1 MAIKPEQ
8 QSSTESTVASTAEEP
23 KGFRARLRRARV
35 RTREGLLNQRA
46 LVAAEARSYVGRL
59 RGGDMG
65 SLPAL
70 LGLIVLFV
78 VFSGLH
84 DRFLTT
90 YNMANLVVQAAAI
103 CVLAMGLVFVL
114 LIGEI
119 DLSAG
124 VAGGAAATI
133 TALAIIDNGWPW
145 WVATLAGIGVGALI
159 GLAIGLLVSILG
171 IPSFVVTLAF
181 FLALQAVPLKLIGSG
196 GSIRFNDEVL
206 RGLSIKNV
214 PVTAGWIAAI
224 VIVVGFASLTLW
236 NYRSRS
242 AKGLVHK
249 PLTLVLLRIAVLTG
263 VVLGLTTLLSA
274 NRAPNPELF
283 DISGLP
289 WVAPVV
295 VALLLFWTFMLT
307 RTRFGRHLYAV
318 GGNKEAARR
327 AGINVTRVRIT
338 AFMICSGMAAI
349 AGILSA
355 SYTGKVSPGSGGGNE
370 LLYAVG
376 AAVIG
381 GTSLFGGRGRAVDAV
396 IGGLVIA
403 TIPNGLGL
411 LDQASYI
418 NFIVTGSVLLLA
430 ASVDAISRRRRSA
443 AGV

>member
-1 MAIKPEQ
+1 MSIETPAH
-8 QSSTESTVASTAEEP
+8 ESTDATTVAGSDFSGDNHSSATLGDA
-23 KGFRARLRRARV
+23 GRDY
-35 RTREGLLNQRA
+35 LN
-46 LVAAEARSYVGRL
+46 RL

-70 LGLIVLFV
+70 LGLAVLFA
-78 VFSGLH
+78 VFGLSH
-84 DRFLTT
+84 DKFLTT
-90 YNMANLVVQAAAI
+90 YNLTNLVIQAASI

-114 LIGEI
+114 LLGEI

-124 VAGGAAATI
+124 VAGGASATI
-133 TALAIIDNGWPW
+133 TALVMIDHGWTWWAAVLAAI
-145 WVATLAGIGVGALI
+145 AIGAVI
-159 GLAIGLLVSILG
+159 GLAIGSLVAMLG

-196 GSIRFNDEVL
+196 GSLRFNDEVL
-206 RGLSIKNV
+206 RGLSINNV

-224 VIVVGFASLTLW
+224 VLVVGFVTLTLW
-236 NYRSRS
+236 QHRSRV

-249 PLTLVLLRIAVLTG
+249 PIALVALQLAVFAG
-263 VVLGLTTLLSA
+263 VVLGLTTLLSQ
-274 NRAPNPELF
+274 NRAVNPNVF
-283 DISGLP
+283 NISGIP

-295 VALLLFWTFMLT
+295 IVLLLWWTFVLT

-318 GGNKEAARR
+318 GGNAEAARR
-327 AGINVTRVRIT
+327 AGINVTRMKIT
-338 AFMICSGMAAI
+338 AFVICSSMAAI
-349 AGILSA
+349 SGILAA
-355 SYTGKVSPGSGGGNE
+355 SYTGKVSPGSGGGNV

-381 GTSLFGGRGRAVDAV
+381 GTSLFGGRGRAIDAV

-418 NFIVTGSVLLLA
+418 NYIVTGGVLLLA
-430 ASVDAISRRRRSA
+430 ASVDAVSRRRRSA

>member
-1 MAIKPEQ
+1 MSIQTPAPTPTDTAKVADSDFTGDNR
-8 QSSTESTVASTAEEP
+8 SSATIGDA
-23 KGFRARLRRARV
+23 ARDY
-35 RTREGLLNQRA
+35 LN
-46 LVAAEARSYVGRL
+46 RL

-70 LGLIVLFV
+70 LGLVVLFA
-78 VFSGLH
+78 VFGLSH
-84 DRFLTT
+84 DKFLTT
-90 YNMANLVVQAAAI
+90 YNLTNLVIQAASI

-124 VAGGAAATI
+124 VAGGASATI
-133 TALAIIDNGWPW
+133 TALVMIDHGWSWWAAVLAALAI
-145 WVATLAGIGVGALI
+145 GAVI
-159 GLAIGLLVSILG
+159 GLAIGSLVSLLG

-196 GSIRFNDEVL
+196 GSLRFNDEVL

-214 PVTAGWIAAI
+214 PVTAGWIAA
-224 VIVVGFASLTLW
+224 VLLVVGFAGLTLW
-236 NYRSRS
+236 QHRSRV

-249 PLTLVLLRIAVLTG
+249 PIALVALQLTVFAGI
-263 VVLGLTTLLSA
+263 VLGLTALLSQ
-274 NRAPNPELF
+274 NRAVNPNVF
-283 DISGLP
+283 NISGIP

-295 VALLLFWTFMLT
+295 IVLLLLWTFVLT

-318 GGNKEAARR
+318 GGNAEAARR
-327 AGINVTRVRIT
+327 AGINVTRMKIT
-338 AFMICSGMAAI
+338 AFVICTSMAAI
-349 AGILSA
+349 SGILAA
-355 SYTGKVSPGSGGGNE
+355 SYTGKVSPGSGGGNV

-381 GTSLFGGRGRAVDAV
+381 GTSLFGGRGRAIDAV
-396 IGGLVIA
+396 VGGLVIA

-418 NFIVTGSVLLLA
+418 NYIVTGGVLLLA